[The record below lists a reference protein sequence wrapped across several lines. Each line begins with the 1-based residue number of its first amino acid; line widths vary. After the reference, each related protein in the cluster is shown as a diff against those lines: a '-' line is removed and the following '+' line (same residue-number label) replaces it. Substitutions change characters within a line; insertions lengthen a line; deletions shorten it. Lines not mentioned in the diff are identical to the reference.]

1 MQLAG
6 EEREGCRC
14 AVRPVQVQAC
24 LQEKQEEEQEE
35 KQEEEESGRLQH
47 IVPARVAPA

>member
-24 LQEKQEEEQEE
+24 LQEKQEEEKQEE
-35 KQEEEESGRLQH
+35 KESGRLQH

>member
-24 LQEKQEEEQEE
+24 LQEKQEKQEE
-35 KQEEEESGRLQH
+35 KQEEEESGRVQH

>member
-24 LQEKQEEEQEE
+24 LQEKQEEE